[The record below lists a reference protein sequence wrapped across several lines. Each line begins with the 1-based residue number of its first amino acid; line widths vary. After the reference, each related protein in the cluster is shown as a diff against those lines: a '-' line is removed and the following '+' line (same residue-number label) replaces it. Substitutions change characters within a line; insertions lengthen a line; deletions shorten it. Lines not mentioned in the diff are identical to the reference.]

1 MVIPDCLRFKS
12 QKPIKDINYPFR
24 ISWFGMSTNLDTL
37 VFGIKQISA
46 TNIRCI
52 ITVYIN
58 NILSCSK
65 YIIPLQN
72 ENIKIDIIEWTKNMD
87 LEIIKNDIIIIPY
100 INDAKRRVKSSNRII
115 DSINLGRYL
124 IMSDVPQF
132 SEFKDFVYSGNIG
145 NGLKWLL
152 KNKKSAINQINKGQK
167 FIQNNYGN
175 KITIKKWQD
184 LIF

>member
-1 MVIPDCLRFKS
+1 
-12 QKPIKDINYPFR
+12 
-24 ISWFGMSTNLDTL
+24 MSTNLDTV

-52 ITVYIN
+52 ITIHIN

-72 ENIKIDIIEWTKNMD
+72 ENIKINIIEWTKNMD
-87 LEIIKNDIIIIPY
+87 LEVIKNDIVIIQY

-145 NGLKWLL
+145 NGLNWLL
-152 KNKKSAINQINKGQK
+152 RNKKSAINQINKGQK

-175 KITIKKWQD
+175 KITIKKWRD